1 MLQVTMVKNQ
11 QAKEQR
17 IKMYLVKM
25 LLMKKLASTMKTRKI
40 EEEVFSG
47 DDDTDYHHTSDDEDI
62 EVQEDEATDTASK
75 NYLPNTFV
83 QQRHPFSTFF
93 YYFIVATLVVHQL
106 SEESENQIAKDRT

>member
-1 MLQVTMVKNQ
+1 
-11 QAKEQR
+11 
-17 IKMYLVKM
+17 MYLVKM

-93 YYFIVATLVVHQL
+93 YYFIGLYTRNDHHITGTDSFLTIYTNFQWL
-106 SEESENQIAKDRT
+106 P